1 MDSLTLQEYREMVD
15 NIMETN
21 KRTGEMPA
29 YANIKDFTIS
39 KKSYSL
45 MIEKVNKFLEMGR
58 NPRSVKIE
66 K

>member
-39 KKSYSL
+39 KKL
-45 MIEKVNKFLEMGR
+45 FFND
-58 NPRSVKIE
+58 
-66 K
+66 